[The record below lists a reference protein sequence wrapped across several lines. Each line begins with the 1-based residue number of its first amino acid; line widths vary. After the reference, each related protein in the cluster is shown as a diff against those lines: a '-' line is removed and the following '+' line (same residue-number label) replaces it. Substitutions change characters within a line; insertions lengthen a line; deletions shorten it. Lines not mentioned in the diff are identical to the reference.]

1 MRPSTFEGYRAYVR
15 DKIVP
20 YLGDKEI
27 RKVTAGDVQKLY
39 RKLKK
44 EGGAAGG
51 PLAGATVRRI
61 HGVLHQA
68 MGVAVDRHLIVKNP
82 TKDVTLPKK
91 ESTPRTILNDAQL
104 E

>member
-44 EGGAAGG
+44 ENKYAADNSKY
-51 PLAGATVRRI
+51 LEAKR
-61 HGVLHQA
+61 
-68 MGVAVDRHLIVKNP
+68 
-82 TKDVTLPKK
+82 TKFK
-91 ESTPRTILNDAQL
+91 EISKLNKAKRKR
-104 E
+104 

>member
-51 PLAGATVRRI
+51 PLAGGSGTTSSI
-61 HGVLHQA
+61 W
-68 MGVAVDRHLIVKNP
+68 K
-82 TKDVTLPKK
+82 LPQDCGG
-91 ESTPRTILNDAQL
+91 ENCVG
-104 E
+104 